1 MKDII
6 YDESNGLEYTRVGNY
21 YVPNLAMPVQEKIIL
36 NKYGRMRLKFL
47 KEYKKADYTIM
58 LINGTLNKHL
68 NDIQK
73 TAEKRLEII
82 INKLKAESNLTEE
95 IKNTDVLFWVGTMNS
110 IKEQA
115 EEIIFRGILYKSIEK
130 DNKKL
135 AIIIT
140 SITFG
145 IGHIV
150 NLLNGADL
158 IPTLMQICYATALG
172 FLFVTILNKSKS
184 LIPCIVSHIVINS
197 LSIFEVENT
206 KLSLIIT
213 SLILILI
220 SVSYTVFI
228 NKTIKE

>member
-1 MKDII
+1 MNSYCMKNFGFTSPISFVVNTI
-6 YDESNGLEYTRVGNY
+6 FSAVLITLILISKKSKYYGL
-21 YVPNLAMPVQEKIIL
+21 
-36 NKYGRMRLKFL
+36 
-47 KEYKKADYTIM
+47 KKAENTRKLLYFIPLVVISTVGIWRG
-58 LINGTLNKHL
+58 IN
-68 NDIQK
+68 
-73 TAEKRLEII
+73 
-82 INKLKAESNLTEE
+82 
-95 IKNTDVLFWVGTMNS
+95 IKNSISEITFRVLTMINVGFL
-110 IKEQA
+110 

-206 KLSLIIT
+206 KLSIIIT

>member
-1 MKDII
+1 MNKFF
-6 YDESNGLEYTRVGNY
+6 
-21 YVPNLAMPVQEKIIL
+21 EKHETLCLIIL
-36 NKYGRMRLKFL
+36 IAGYVIMNSYCMKNFGFTSPISFVANTIFSAILITLILISKKYKYYGL
-47 KEYKKADYTIM
+47 KKAENTRKLLYFIPLVVISTVGIWRG
-58 LINGTLNKHL
+58 IN
-68 NDIQK
+68 
-73 TAEKRLEII
+73 
-82 INKLKAESNLTEE
+82 
-95 IKNTDVLFWVGTMNS
+95 IKNSISEITFRVLTMINVGFL
-110 IKEQA
+110 

-206 KLSLIIT
+206 KLSIIIT